1 MKNIYYVLIIMIFA
15 VLVQGF
21 SFERG
26 EDYYIK
32 SDDSLSIAFDN
43 DVFGAFTVYPDSDGR
58 IILDVPDT
66 VRAIAVYSFPRKL
79 HRVYAII
86 DNDKAI
92 GSIWAIMGGIFYDSG
107 ITDSALFYYEKAM
120 DAGGAGND
128 AYKGLLD
135 IAGDK
140 GTDSLIYYMNE
151 YSGRYKGSK
160 TVILENAIRNR
171 EMDNDSMYSALL
183 RKGIE
188 GTDSSESYLMLLVY
202 SIYDD
207 IEPGKDELTFAL
219 KHFQNNE
226 NLSYII
232 DHIGSRG
239 MFKDM
244 INEMEA
250 LLNDNV
256 HAENRLSTALLMLD
270 EHYRMKQAYEVLS
283 SLIEAD
289 AFPDYTGYLYYKLA
303 SADVYTRDFDRAR
316 LNFSKA
322 LENETYRDNEFYTVK
337 FSVDS
342 FFNDSQSMLS
352 DAMNV
357 IAMDY
362 TDSTLFHRMG
372 QYSAY
377 ADKAGQS
384 MLVRILEEE
393 MEDMPSLDFTLT
405 RINENT
411 VLLNA
416 TEGILFIDCF
426 TSWCSYCKKAMPLV
440 MEMRGELP
448 QLNMIGISSERNSND
463 LIEYVRESDIDF
475 PVLYN
480 GGDFYSSFSVRGV
493 PNMLLIDTGRE
504 KMFRLVGY
512 NSSLKEY
519 FILRYRY
526 LAGEL

>member
-1 MKNIYYVLIIMIFA
+1 MKKIHYVLTIIIFA
-15 VLVQGF
+15 VLIQGF

-26 EDYYIK
+26 EDY
-32 SDDSLSIAFDN
+32 SMMGDDSLSIAFDN
-43 DVFGAFTVYPDSDGR
+43 DVFGAFTVYPDSEGR
-58 IILDVPDT
+58 IHFDVPDT
-66 VRAIAVYSFPRKL
+66 VRAVAVYSFPRKL
-79 HRVYAII
+79 NRVYAVI
-86 DNDKAI
+86 DNDTDM
-92 GSIWAIMGGIFYDSG
+92 GSIWAIMGDIFYDSG
-107 ITDSALFYYEKAM
+107 ITDSALFYFEKAM
-120 DAGGAGND
+120 DAGGAVND

-140 GTDSLIYYMNE
+140 GTDSLIFYMNE
-151 YSGRYKGSK
+151 YSARYSGSK
-160 TVILENAIRNR
+160 TVIFENAMRYR
-171 EMDNDSMYSALL
+171 KMDNDSMYSVLL

-188 GTDSSESYLMLLVY
+188 GTDSSASYLMLLVY
-202 SIYDD
+202 SVYDD
-207 IEPGKDELTFAL
+207 IEPGKEELLFAL
-219 KHFQNNE
+219 KNFRNNE

-232 DHIGSRG
+232 DYIESSG
-239 MFKDM
+239 MFNDM
-244 INEMEA
+244 INEIEP
-250 LLNDNV
+250 LLGDNV

-270 EHYRMKQAYEVLS
+270 EHYRMKQAYAVLS

-303 SADVYTRDFDRAR
+303 SADVYSGDFDKAR

-322 LENETYRDNEFYTVK
+322 LENDTYRDKEFYTVK
-337 FSVDS
+337 FSMDS

-352 DAMNV
+352 SAMNV

-377 ADKAGQS
+377 ADKSGQS
-384 MLVRILEEE
+384 MLIRILEDE

-405 RINENT
+405 RINEDT

-440 MEMRGELP
+440 LEMKSELP
-448 QLNMIGISSERNSND
+448 QLNIIGMSSEKNSND
-463 LIEYVRESDIDF
+463 LIEYVRASDIDF

-512 NSSLKEY
+512 SISLKEY